1 MGRHLEVDQ
10 GQALL
15 RVSEDI
21 VEVRVTVDEDCP
33 VVGKEP
39 YPLRQPGVGSV
50 KKRVRQPVSTP
61 QTRQDHIEQFGARAI
76 RVRRLARLRHGIGQP
91 GVDQRVWK
99 PDAGPDTTVFLEVLP
114 QVEPD
119 EAPDPVNICDAARGV
134 FEAELRKRRV
144 HPRDARVEFK
154 VHPSFDPRLKYLY
167 PWETA
172 RFRSNQFWE
181 CRFQYPD
188 PDLRI

>member
-1 MGRHLEVDQ
+1 MVESGITDATLLAPDTVSGRL
-10 GQALL
+10 
-15 RVSEDI
+15 I
-21 VEVRVTVDEDCP
+21 
-33 VVGKEP
+33 
-39 YPLRQPGVGSV
+39 
-50 KKRVRQPVSTP
+50 
-61 QTRQDHIEQFGARAI
+61 
-76 RVRRLARLRHGIGQP
+76 
-91 GVDQRVWK
+91 RVWK
-99 PDAGPDTTVFLEVLP
+99 PDAG
-114 QVEPD
+114 
-119 EAPDPVNICDAARGV
+119 PDPVNICDAARGV

-167 PWETA
+167 PGGTA